1 MTKVL
6 IVDDEK
12 DIGDF
17 FQYFL
22 KKFDLE
28 TTVALDLTTARKCLN
43 DKFDLIILDIKLPDG
58 NGIDFLD
65 EINEISPETK
75 VIIITGV
82 STIRTAV
89 EAIKKGAY
97 DYIEKPF
104 EDLDDLENVIK
115 KALESNTIDTEDSVK
130 SKQLRDEL
138 GFVVGESS
146 KMSQIL
152 SIVEKVAGKK
162 ITILITGETGT
173 GKEVLARYIHG
184 LSERAYNPFVPVNCG
199 AFSETLLES
208 QLFGHEK
215 GSFTDANATKKGV
228 FEIANNGTLFLD
240 EIGEAS
246 KNVQVKLLRI
256 LDTGKFS
263 RIGSEKS
270 ISTDCRII
278 AATNVDLEKAVEIG
292 SFRKDLYYRLNVVN
306 LEIPPLR
313 ERIEDIPL
321 LARHI
326 AENKYNKKINFSS
339 KTIQKLK
346 AYHWPG
352 NIRELANL
360 ISRGVALS
368 SEEDVIKE
376 EHLLISGSHNN
387 IQNNYNNHN
396 NEDLTQRN
404 QKSGKSESES
414 DGTGSTLDPI
424 EELEEILYKW
434 FKNYYLGSYND
445 NKNESLDLNVLE
457 EEIKNAEKNFIKRV
471 LHDTLKETVGDRK
484 EACRKLG
491 ISSRKFRYLLKEKD

>member
-1 MTKVL
+1 LEVDFLTKVL

-292 SFRKDLYYRLNVVN
+292 SFRKDLYYRLNVLSITV
-306 LEIPPLR
+306 PPLR
-313 ERIEDIPL
+313 ERTIDIPL
-321 LARHI
+321 LADHI
-326 AENKYNKKINFSS
+326 SSNISREQGFEPKKFHLEVIRAFQNYS
-339 KTIQKLK
+339 
-346 AYHWPG
+346 WPG
-352 NIRELANL
+352 NIRELENIIERLYNL
-360 ISRGVALS
+360 V
-368 SEEDVIKE
+368 EEDTIELSHLPKSIIE
-376 EHLLISGSHNN
+376 EVETDISSGAYIS
-387 IQNNYNNHN
+387 NH
-396 NEDLTQRN
+396 
-404 QKSGKSESES
+404 K
-414 DGTGSTLDPI
+414 TLDEVI
-424 EELEEILYKW
+424 AKAEK
-434 FKNYYLGSYND
+434 D
-445 NKNESLDLNVLE
+445 A
-457 EEIKNAEKNFIKRV
+457 IKNALLN
-471 LHDTLKETVGDRK
+471 TQNNRK
-484 EACRKLG
+484 KAAEILG
-491 ISSRKFRYLLKEKD
+491 IHRSSLYEKLKKHNLD